1 MCDKVV
7 GREIS
12 IEMKLI
18 LSALLFAGLAA
29 PAGGPEGFGLWK
41 GADLKALAA
50 TPGTMMSA
58 FKALG
63 QPASAGNYSFSMSHR
78 DASGG
83 VECHLTQA
91 DIFVVESG
99 EASLTVGGTLVDGK
113 NRSATEMTATAISGG
128 TETKI
133 SVGDIVT
140 IPAKMPH
147 QMKVDPGKEIT
158 YFVVKV
164 TQ

>member
-1 MCDKVV
+1 MCVTVWD
-7 GREIS
+7 REIS
-12 IEMKLI
+12 TKMRLI
-18 LSALLFAGLAA
+18 LTALLFAGFAA
-29 PAGGPEGFGLWK
+29 PAGDPEGFSLWK
-41 GADLKALAA
+41 AADLKASTVSKQL
-50 TPGTMMSA
+50 TSV
-58 FKALG
+58 
-63 QPASAGNYSFSMSHR
+63 GNYSFSVSHR
-78 DASGG
+78 EVSGG

-91 DIFVVESG
+91 DIFVVENG

-113 NRSATEMTATAISGG
+113 NRSATEMTGTAITGG

-133 SVGDIVT
+133 SAGDIVT

-147 QMKVDPGKEIT
+147 QMKLDAGKQIT